1 MKNLKALLGSTEV
14 SPKLLKPYIQE
25 TSSLLKNFNPLER
38 YNLKE
43 NFNALAS
50 FENGEKV
57 WTEDAFIT
65 FFGIPDTLQLSSF
78 FYRAA
83 CYFGSHNRNRDCLT
97 FSALARFIAC
107 ITERHRNVW
116 SEDKRYSLIFQSW
129 CDSIPQENKG
139 ILNETYDRKTVRNV
153 GKKTPDAKHFP
164 RMRITNFHRI
174 CILALCIVDLQP
186 GESIGNHINRFSI
199 PYYKKAENV
208 ADILICGMKKDGST
222 PLLLF
227 DDFMTFLDEN
237 PFLLNHLGCL
247 FDYILYSQPHAQP
260 AQIDELCFNSFSVL
274 DPLLY
279 AQLRLCIPNSSFNY
293 KNLISLFNSNNH
305 GYSMSAIERRVLNFN
320 EPTILLFKGH
330 RISEKKRNSRQ
341 LAFENKYP
349 KKYSNDSHQ
358 CTEILDLFENHEP
371 VEESPVVLGAY
382 ITTPWK
388 QSQSEFFGNSN
399 SFLFQ
404 LRPRHQVFRATRKE
418 SSFCIFDKTL
428 GICFGLRRNHVTN
441 DLLVESPG
449 VNMLIDDSL
458 EYGFFRHAGHGAFE
472 EGKQLSGA
480 LFEERFLIH
489 NLEVIG
495 IKKSCDLE
503 NTIKLGK

>member
-1 MKNLKALLGSTEV
+1 MKNIKALLGRTED
-14 SPKLLKPYIQE
+14 SPRLLKPYMQE
-25 TSSLLKNFNPLER
+25 TSALLKNFNPLER
-38 YNLKE
+38 YNLKL

-57 WTEDAFIT
+57 WTEDAFVT

-83 CYFGSHNRNRDCLT
+83 CNFGSHHRNGCLT
-97 FSALARFIAC
+97 FSALTRFLAC
-107 ITERHRNVW
+107 ITERHQKIW
-116 SEDKRYSLIFQSW
+116 SEDKRLSLIFESW
-129 CDSIPQENKG
+129 CDTIPQENKG
-139 ILNETYDRKTVRNV
+139 ILNEVYDLKTVKDV
-153 GKKTPDAKHFP
+153 GKNTSDVKNTP

-174 CILALCIVDLQP
+174 CVLALCIVDLQP
-186 GESIGNHINRFSI
+186 GESIGNHISKFST
-199 PYYKKAENV
+199 PHFKKAEKV
-208 ADILICGMKKDGST
+208 ADILICGVRKDGFSS
-222 PLLLF
+222 LLLF
-227 DDFMTFLDEN
+227 DDFITFLYEN
-237 PFLLNHLGCL
+237 PFFLNHIGCL
-247 FDYILYSQPHAQP
+247 FDYIFYSHPHVRP
-260 AQIDELCFNSFSVL
+260 AEIDEFCFSTFSVL
-274 DPLLY
+274 DSLLY
-279 AQLRLCIPNSSFNY
+279 AQLRLCIPDFSFNY
-293 KNLISLFNSNNH
+293 KNLISLFNSNDH
-305 GYSMSAIERRVLNFN
+305 GYSMSSIESRVLNFN

-330 RISEKKRNSRQ
+330 RISERKRNSRQ
-341 LAFENKYP
+341 LTFEKKYP
-349 KKYSNDSHQ
+349 KKYSNDPHQ
-358 CTEILDLFENHEP
+358 CTKRLDLFENHKS
-371 VEESPVVLGAY
+371 EEEFPIVLGAY

-404 LRPRHQVFRATRKE
+404 LRPRHQVFRATKTD

-449 VNMLIDDSL
+449 VTMLIDDSL

-472 EGKQLSGA
+472 EGKQLTGA

-495 IKKSCDLE
+495 IKQSCNLE
-503 NTIKLGK
+503 NSIKLGK